1 MKKLILF
8 IAALAM
14 TPALHAAPAMQPAA
28 QASVMTDG
36 VVRKIDA
43 ANGKITLKH
52 GPITN
57 LDMPGMTMVFR
68 VVSPTLL
75 NTVKTGDTVK
85 FHVEDING
93 ALTVMAIQVVRQAGL
108 D

>member
-1 MKKLILF
+1 MKPLILLMT
-8 IAALAM
+8 ALAVAP
-14 TPALHAAPAMQPAA
+14 TLHAAPATPPAA

-36 VVRKIDA
+36 MVRKIDA

-57 LDMPGMTMVFR
+57 LNMPGMTMVFR

-93 ALTVMAIQVVRQAGL
+93 ALTVMAIEVVR
-108 D
+108 

>member
-1 MKKLILF
+1 MKNLILL

-14 TPALHAAPAMQPAA
+14 APSIQAAPVASPAA
-28 QASVMTDG
+28 QSSVMTDG

-75 NTVKTGDTVK
+75 NTVKAGDTVK
-85 FHVEDING
+85 FHVENING
-93 ALTVMAIQVVRQAGL
+93 ALTVTEIQAAK
-108 D
+108 

>member
-1 MKKLILF
+1 MKNWILF
-8 IAALAM
+8 MAALAM
-14 TPALHAAPAMQPAA
+14 ASAVHAAPVTSSAA

-36 VVRKIDA
+36 VVRKTDV

-68 VVSPTLL
+68 VLPPTLL
-75 NTVKTGDTVK
+75 NGVKAGDTVK
-85 FHVEDING
+85 FHVESIND
-93 ALTVMAIQVVRQAGL
+93 ALTVTQIQTVK
-108 D
+108 

>member
-1 MKKLILF
+1 MKKWILLM
-8 IAALAM
+8 AALTIAS
-14 TPALHAAPAMQPAA
+14 PLHAEPAA
-28 QASVMTDG
+28 QLAAGASTMTDG

-75 NTVKTGDTVK
+75 NTIKEGDTVK
-85 FHVEDING
+85 FHVESVNG
-93 ALTVMAIQVVRQAGL
+93 KYTVTEIRSVK
-108 D
+108 